1 MESNDATSV
10 ELKICRCQI
19 WISPEYLR
27 VLQVIFLYHPENQEL
42 DKMAENF
49 EKKKKKRY
57 FADFC
62 TNILSSGADMSYLE
76 LVTLSN
82 ILHWKQSCSK
92 KFESMNL
99 DPSIL

>member
-49 EKKKKKRY
+49 EKKKKKG
-57 FADFC
+57 
-62 TNILSSGADMSYLE
+62 ILLIFVPIYCPQE
-76 LVTLSN
+76 LICPTWS
-82 ILHWKQSCSK
+82 
-92 KFESMNL
+92 
-99 DPSIL
+99 